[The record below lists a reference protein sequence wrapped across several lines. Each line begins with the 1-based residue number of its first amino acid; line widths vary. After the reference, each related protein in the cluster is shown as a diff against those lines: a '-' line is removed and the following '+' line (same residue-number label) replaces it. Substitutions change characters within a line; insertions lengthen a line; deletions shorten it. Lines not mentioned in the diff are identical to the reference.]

1 MISDR
6 RRLGLLALILLGL
19 PPVAAAETTVELIAR
34 VKPSVVLVGSYG
46 LLDSPRFGFSG
57 TGFVV
62 SDGRHVVTNAHVLP
76 VLPPGRVDRR
86 VAIQHWSADAGWS
99 VREASVKR
107 TDPLRDLALLVVDG
121 PPLPPVKLASKDVAE
136 GADIVLIGF
145 PLGGALGFSHVSHRG
160 MVASLTA
167 IAPQAMNAQTLQ
179 PRALQQLRRGSF
191 EVLQLDAT
199 AYPGN
204 SGGPVF
210 DLVNGEVVGVI
221 SMVLVKGTREA
232 ALSAPSGISYAVKA
246 RDVAAL
252 LAGEPKD

>member
-1 MISDR
+1 MIR
-6 RRLGLLALILLGL
+6 RTLGLLTLLLVVGSTSNAET
-19 PPVAAAETTVELIAR
+19 AAALIAR

-62 SDGRHVVTNAHVLP
+62 SDGRHVVTAAHVLP
-76 VLPPGRVDRR
+76 PLPPGRVDRR
-86 VAIQHWSADAGWS
+86 LVIQHWTAESGW
-99 VREASVKR
+99 VIREASVKR
-107 TDPLRDLALLVVDG
+107 TDGPRDLALLTIEG
-121 PPLPPVKLASKDVAE
+121 PALPAVKLASKDAAE
-136 GADIVLIGF
+136 GSDVVLIGF

-160 MVASLTA
+160 MVGAVTA

-210 DLVNGEVVGVI
+210 DLASGEVVGVV

-232 ALSAPSGISYAVKA
+232 ALSAPSGISYAIKA
-246 RDVAAL
+246 SDAVAL
-252 LAGEPKD
+252 LAGDRGQ

>member
-1 MISDR
+1 LIR
-6 RRLGLLALILLGL
+6 RALGLLTLLL
-19 PPVAAAETTVELIAR
+19 VICPASNAVETAAELIAR

-62 SDGRHVVTNAHVLP
+62 SDGRHVVTAAHVLP
-76 VLPPGRVDRR
+76 ALQPGRVDRR
-86 VAIQHWSADAGWS
+86 VAIQYWTAESGWI

-107 TDPLRDLALLVVDG
+107 TDGPRDLALLTIDG
-121 PPLPPVKLASKDVAE
+121 PALPAVKLASKDVAE
-136 GADIVLIGF
+136 GSDVVLIGF

-160 MVASLTA
+160 MVAALTA

-210 DLVNGEVVGVI
+210 DLASGEVVGVV

-232 ALSAPSGISYAVKA
+232 ALSAPSGISYAIKA
-246 RDVAAL
+246 SDAAAL
-252 LAGEPKD
+252 LSVDRP